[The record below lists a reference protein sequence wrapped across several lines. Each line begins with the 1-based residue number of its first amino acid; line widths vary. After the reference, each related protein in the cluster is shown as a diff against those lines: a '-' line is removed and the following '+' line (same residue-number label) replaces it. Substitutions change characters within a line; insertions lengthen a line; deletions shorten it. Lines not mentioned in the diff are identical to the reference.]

1 MLDLK
6 GVNASYGTIQALKN
20 VSLKVGAGDIV
31 SIIGANGA
39 GKTTLLKA
47 ISGVLPS
54 KSGAIWYQGTNI
66 SPLSGG
72 KNRFYGNFSGSRGP
86 AVVRPFDRVG
96 QSASG
101 GLSVS

>member
-39 GKTTLLKA
+39 GKTTLLKT
-47 ISGVLPS
+47 ISGVLHP
-54 KSGAIWYQGTNI
+54 KAGASGI
-66 SPLSGG
+66 
-72 KNRFYGNFSGSRGP
+72 RGP
-86 AVVRPFDRVG
+86 IS
-96 QSASG
+96 SAIRR
-101 GLSVS
+101 